1 MEETISEALET
12 WNQADKESRECY
24 GRLKLFWERRR
35 AATATLQE
43 VLQKDNV
50 LLSYRSQNFRFVKS
64 EVRKPLTMAA
74 VKRGLKKCIEGD
86 ENIDAIIAVIQEE
99 RGRETRSSLCRMKNK

>member
-1 MEETISEALET
+1 MEATITEALET
-12 WNQADKESRECY
+12 WNQADADSRECY
-24 GRLKLFWERRR
+24 GQLKLFWERRR
-35 AATATLQE
+35 AATAALQQ

-50 LLSYRSQNFRFVKS
+50 LLSYKSQNFRFVKS

>member
-1 MEETISEALET
+1 MEETITEALET
-12 WNQADKESRECY
+12 WNQADVDSRECY
-24 GRLKLFWERRR
+24 VQLKLFWEKRR
-35 AATATLQE
+35 AATAALQR
-43 VLQKDNV
+43 VLQKDDV
-50 LLSYRSQNFRFVKS
+50 LLSYKSHNFRFVKS